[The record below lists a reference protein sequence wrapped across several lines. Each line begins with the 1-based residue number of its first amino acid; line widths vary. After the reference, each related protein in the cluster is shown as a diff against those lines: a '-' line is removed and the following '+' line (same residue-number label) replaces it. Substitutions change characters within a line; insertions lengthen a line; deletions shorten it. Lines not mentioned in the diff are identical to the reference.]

1 MPVILTA
8 GFYRIK
14 LEMEFEDLNAAVFA
28 ESSQF
33 ATEASG
39 VFRTVTSLMMEDM
52 VVNRYASLL
61 RMHVVSASKK
71 ALPSTVVFATS
82 DSIEL
87 LCQAL
92 VFWYGGRLMA
102 NHEYDVIK
110 FFVIY
115 MAVIHGS
122 QAAGMWF
129 SFSPNIAEAAAASNR
144 IISMRPPRDDGSKTP
159 PAFQAE
165 GSMGIEFRDVNFTY
179 KSRSIPVLTGMNLK
193 IEPGQ
198 FAALVGA
205 SGSGKSTIVSLL

>member
-1 MPVILTA
+1 M
-8 GFYRIK
+8 
-14 LEMEFEDLNAAVFA
+14 
-28 ESSQF
+28 
-33 ATEASG
+33 
-39 VFRTVTSLMMEDM
+39 RTCCGRMLCVRARR
-52 VVNRYASLL
+52 RY
-61 RMHVVSASKK
+61 
-71 ALPSTVVFATS
+71 PSTIVFATS

-102 NHEYDVIK
+102 SHEYNTIK

-144 IISMRPPRDDGSKTP
+144 IISLRPPTAIVGHTDTASIP
-159 PAFQAE
+159 HLQAE
-165 GSMGIEFRDVNFTY
+165 GMGIEFKDVHFTY
-179 KSRSIPVLTGMNLK
+179 KGRSIPVIKGLNLK
-193 IEPGQ
+193 IQPGQ

-205 SGSGKSTIVSLL
+205 SGSGKVDYCQPAREILRSRLWNYSLRRARYHVW